1 MIRKKLKNAAFETVI
16 NNNESIFQNTLD
28 FFPIGLL
35 ILEKDN
41 DSNDYKITNVNSY
54 LLKLLDLPKN
64 LDIKVFKERMEEFK
78 RWENNHLSETNLKKI
93 IFESEGEEHQNK
105 IQSGTY
111 ISPLSMIY
119 VKIKVVKKNIY
130 ICMDNYNDERKSI
143 QNNLIK
149 SIKYQYIVTLYHE
162 LNNPLNALQ
171 NTIEE
176 NINEETRI
184 EENKIEENSHERK
197 TRYNN
202 INLLVNLIK
211 VFIKNFIWYFRVIFE
226 NTSNL
231 KINPSIKINLEYQFN
246 RILHHFSILFKYK
259 EIDYSNNF
267 SFLNDKYIESNED
280 YLNNFLRGI
289 YVLLYHMIPRK
300 GGFQHKFN
308 IIKGNQIKINF
319 IKIEEEIKKTD
330 RRKSKIINDIDFGF
344 KEEFDFSKTVQT
356 IEITKELL
364 LNMSEMLKIKFKIYE
379 EDEKLLLSIILPF
392 TIEKEDIE
400 EINEYTQEKKDMI
413 IESINRKIFLPINED
428 KFIDNATSHINKRYS
443 SNIQSS
449 SIKNSQN
456 PLYNIKING
465 DEQNKN
471 CIKNINNNINNSF
484 RNSKNYENLELISL
498 ENDPFIKVTKDK
510 NFKTM
515 EISNDTEISNVSIA
529 EIKQSKTTKPKRKT
543 FSNEESIHFNEKFRP
558 IKNGY
563 LAVGRLSDKN
573 VSYNTNEKQD
583 IILNEISISYNNKI
597 TAKTTPRENSSFE
610 IIKTSNFNK
619 CNCNCNDV
627 LLCDD
632 ENFNLTSLKNML
644 KKYNVECDSS
654 TNGKE
659 CIDLI
664 ENKKKLKCNCDKKNY
679 KLIFLDMMMPIM
691 NGLDAAKKIEKMID
705 NKEISELKIII
716 VSAHIEENL
725 LKQLKNIKC
734 IVEMIHKPLKK
745 SKLGELLNTYYFTK

>member
-226 NTSNL
+226 NTNNL

-259 EIDYSNNF
+259 EIHYSNNF
-267 SFLNDKYIESNED
+267 SLLKDIYIESNED
-280 YLNNFLRGI
+280 YLNNFLRGTYI
-289 YVLLYHMIPRK
+289 LLYHMIPRK
-300 GGFQHKFN
+300 GGFEHKFN
-308 IIKGNQIKINF
+308 IIKDNKIKINF
-319 IKIEEEIKKTD
+319 HNNEQIKKSD
-330 RRKSKIINDIDFGF
+330 RRKSKIINDIDFSF

-356 IEITKELL
+356 IEMTKKLL
-364 LNMSEMLKIKFKIYE
+364 LNMSEILKIKFKIYE
-379 EDEKLLLSIILPF
+379 EEENILLSIILPYI
-392 TIEKEDIE
+392 IEKEDIE
-400 EINEYTQEKKDMI
+400 IINEDSQEKKDII
-413 IESINRKIFLPINED
+413 IEAINRKLFDSINED
-428 KFIDNATSHINKRYS
+428 SKYLDNITSHINKKYS
-443 SNIQSS
+443 SNIHSS
-449 SIKNSQN
+449 SIINSNN

-465 DEQNKN
+465 DELKKN
-471 CIKNINNNINNSF
+471 SIKNNNNNNNNININNSF
-484 RNSKNYENLELISL
+484 QNSKNYENLELISL

-515 EISNDTEISNVSIA
+515 EISNDTEISNISIS
-529 EIKQSKTTKPKRKT
+529 EIKQSKTTQPKRKNY
-543 FSNEESIHFNEKFRP
+543 SNEESVHFNDKFRP

-563 LAVGRLSDKN
+563 LAVGRLSVKN
-573 VSYNTNEKQD
+573 ISFNTKEKQD

-610 IIKTSNFNK
+610 IIKNSNINK
-619 CNCNCNDV
+619 CNCNNV

-632 ENFNLTSLKNML
+632 ETL
-644 KKYNVECDSS
+644 KKFNIECD
-654 TNGKE
+654 
-659 CIDLI
+659 
-664 ENKKKLKCNCDKKNY
+664 
-679 KLIFLDMMMPIM
+679 
-691 NGLDAAKKIEKMID
+691 
-705 NKEISELKIII
+705 
-716 VSAHIEENL
+716 
-725 LKQLKNIKC
+725 
-734 IVEMIHKPLKK
+734 
-745 SKLGELLNTYYFTK
+745 

>member
-319 IKIEEEIKKTD
+319 LKIEEEIKKTD

-471 CIKNINNNINNSF
+471 YIKNINNNINNSF